1 MNRHL
6 SGMGWTAVAWAA
18 LAVVV
23 LTGCGK
29 KVSNCISGETP
40 YEVAASLGLGWNL
53 GNQLDA
59 FRDGVAEET
68 AWGNDS
74 VTQELF
80 DGLASA
86 GFTTVRIPVTWK
98 GHFGGAPDYAVE
110 PAYMDRV
117 AEVVGYAERAGLN
130 VLVNVHH
137 DGDWLDIKRAAA
149 DEKVNE
155 TVKAQLKAIWTQI
168 AVRFRDKGNFLAF
181 EAMNEIHDGGWGW
194 GNNRKDSGRQ
204 YAVMNEWNQA
214 FVDAVRATGG
224 NNADRY
230 LGVPAYVTNIDI
242 AVESFVLPE
251 DKADNRLMLAVHFY
265 DPVDFV
271 LNATRSEWG
280 HTGDPAKKASWGD
293 EDNVRAQ
300 FGKMKSAFIDKGI
313 PVYIG
318 EMGCVHRSDARAEAF
333 RLYYLEY
340 VCKAAKDYG
349 MAPFYWDNGGSGSG
363 TEMSGLFD
371 RVTGEWLNNG
381 REVVEAMKRG
391 IFTEDKSY
399 TLQWVYENR
408 APVGMKDEQ

>member
-86 GFTTVRIPVTWK
+86 GFTTVRIPVTWN
-98 GHFGGAPDYAVE
+98 APDYAVE

-265 DPVDFV
+265 DPVDFA

-300 FGKMKSAFIDKGI
+300 FGKMKSAFIDKTRVQKRSACIIWNMYARPQRTTGWLLS
-313 PVYIG
+313 IG
-318 EMGCVHRSDARAEAF
+318 TTAVREAEPRCQACLTVSRA
-333 RLYYLEY
+333 
-340 VCKAAKDYG
+340 
-349 MAPFYWDNGGSGSG
+349 SG
-363 TEMSGLFD
+363 
-371 RVTGEWLNNG
+371 
-381 REVVEAMKRG
+381 
-391 IFTEDKSY
+391 
-399 TLQWVYENR
+399 
-408 APVGMKDEQ
+408 